1 MLGNIPG
8 RSLCLNHR
16 KRYYWFVSEFRVC
29 CRNLLPFFFTAV
41 KGQFIVLQLL
51 QTIPWLVRL
60 GRKDDDNLIIQILK
74 LHVMCSHNLSKKQEG
89 QFLKLIEALMQVILS
104 LLDGSRMANLHNR
117 LTFIL
122 GKKNDI
128 FYYS

>member
-1 MLGNIPG
+1 MTELPG
-8 RSLCLNHR
+8 KDIIGLCLN
-16 KRYYWFVSEFRVC
+16 SEFV
-29 CRNLLPFFFTAV
+29 FFTAV
-41 KGQFIVLQLL
+41 KDQFIVLQLL

-60 GRKDDDNLIIQILK
+60 GRKDADNIIIQILK
-74 LHVMCSHNLSKKQEG
+74 LQVMCSHNLSKKQEG

-104 LLDGSRMANLHNR
+104 SLDGTRMANLHNR

-128 FYYS
+128 FYYV

>member
-1 MLGNIPG
+1 M
-8 RSLCLNHR
+8 CLS
-16 KRYYWFVSEFRVC
+16 SEFV
-29 CRNLLPFFFTAV
+29 FFFTAV

-60 GRKDDDNLIIQILK
+60 GRKDDENLIIQILK
-74 LHVMCSHNLSKKQEG
+74 LQVMCSHDLSKKQEG
-89 QFLKLIEALMQVILS
+89 QFLKLIEALMQVILFS
-104 LLDGSRMANLHNR
+104 LGGSRMANLHNR